1 LTLFLASVR
10 DAAEAELAIGAGAD
24 IVDLKDPAQGALGAL
39 TPDTI
44 AACVRQVAGR
54 APVSA
59 TIGDRP
65 LEGDSV
71 RVAVRKTA
79 SLGVD
84 YVKLGIFPGVNA
96 EGCLKRL
103 AGDTGKLRVI
113 LVLFAD
119 AILDFDAIT
128 LAARIGAHGVMFDT
142 MGKRA
147 GSLPEHMS
155 FMGLADRI
163 ASAKAEGLIVGLAGS
178 LQARHVPSLVALQ
191 PDLLGFRGALC
202 HGGDRAMPLDPE
214 RLAGVRAL
222 IPERPRIFHEP
233 NVAESIPQAL
243 C

>member
-10 DAAEAELAIGAGAD
+10 DAEEAELALRAGAD
-24 IVDLKDPAQGALGAL
+24 IVDLKDPEQGALGAL

-44 AACVRQVAGR
+44 AACVKQVAGR

-65 LEGDSV
+65 LTGDGV
-71 RVAVRKTA
+71 RAAIRKTA

-84 YVKLGIFPGVNA
+84 YVKLGIFPGADA
-96 EGCLKRL
+96 ERGLKRL

-119 AILDFDAIT
+119 AMPEFDAIA

-155 FMGLADRI
+155 YMGLADRI
-163 ASAKAEGLIVGLAGS
+163 AAAKAEGLIVGLAGS
-178 LQARHVPSLVALQ
+178 LQAHHVPSLVALQ

-202 HGGDRAMPLDPE
+202 HGGDRAMPLDPG
-214 RLAGVRAL
+214 RLAGIRAL

-233 NVAESIPQAL
+233 NVTESIPQAL